1 MSADFR
7 RHVAAPPAVP
17 ARNAP
22 YDMWHAAI
30 QDVPVGPMTRDELAR
45 KIESGAV
52 TTDSLCWR
60 EGMDDWRPLGEL
72 AELQGL
78 MRRQAPPRASVRPPR
93 APPAVPGPVGA
104 RASFFPEAALEE
116 IDDEGSE
123 PTRIADMTGPQLAA
137 TGATSHPRIPAVP
150 APPSPASASASIPSP
165 AMVTHT
171 AVSAPEPERTR
182 RKPGMSGSTGMAF
195 GVALTLALLGGP
207 LLWDRLKS
215 DPTPTPTPVAAA
227 APAATA
233 APKLAEADIQP
244 DVGAP
249 DEATPSDAIKQPAR
263 TKPVAGTGVKPKT
276 DSKGDTKLSAA
287 EQALLDRMGGGG
299 GPDLENKASSSGAGA
314 APSGPALTAAQL
326 MKVVQDNKPALQ
338 RCYETALR
346 SVGGKQEDTLKIKVG
361 VTVGTSGT
369 VKGVRTQGQGLG
381 NMNDCLSKS
390 VKRWRFPTS
399 GGDSE
404 FEFPLVFQPG
414 A

>member
-1 MSADFR
+1 
-7 RHVAAPPAVP
+7 
-17 ARNAP
+17 
-22 YDMWHAAI
+22 MWHAAI

-52 TTDSLCWR
+52 TPESLCWR
-60 EGMDDWRPLGEL
+60 EGMDDWRPLGDL
-72 AELQGL
+72 AELQSL
-78 MRRQAPPRASVRPPR
+78 LRRPAPPRPSVRPPR

-104 RASFFPEAALEE
+104 RGSFFPEAAAPEE

-123 PTRIADMTGPQLAA
+123 PTRIADMTGSPHAA
-137 TGATSHPRIPAVP
+137 PGATSHPRIAAVGTP
-150 APPSPASASASIPSP
+150 VVGASSSASIPAP
-165 AMVTHT
+165 AVVPH
-171 AVSAPEPERTR
+171 APEPERAR
-182 RKPGMSGSTGMAF
+182 RKSSMSGSTGMAF

-207 LLWDRLKS
+207 LLWDRLKGS
-215 DPTPTPTPVAAA
+215 DPAPAPSASVA
-227 APAATA
+227 APAAPA
-233 APKLAEADIQP
+233 AGPKLAEADIDLEVP
-244 DVGAP
+244 A
-249 DEATPSDAIKQPAR
+249 ASDAAPVDALKQPVRA
-263 TKPVAGTGVKPKT
+263 KPIAGVKPKS
-276 DSKGDTKLSAA
+276 DSKTDTKLSAA

-299 GPDLENKASSSGAGA
+299 GPDLETRTASAGA
-314 APSGPALTAAQL
+314 APTGPALTATQL

-361 VTVGTSGT
+361 VTVGTSGS

-390 VKRWRFPTS
+390 VRRWRFPVS
-399 GGDSE
+399 SGDSE